1 MPYQVQVGAQVVEFP
16 DSVSQNEAQRILAD
30 QFPAT
35 GEDISLAMQ
44 DPAFKPTQADYLKFE
59 EYSKNKQT
67 DWINTAAQAADAA
80 IGMIGGAV
88 SEGAQG
94 AAANPLNYLE
104 GFAQGTR
111 QLYGLAAQSQDPA
124 SPLFKFKD
132 LVAGTGTPESRYQQ
146 FLEARDFAN
155 TTARLERGEEGLVVP
170 PEYTNP
176 EFVQGVSMILD
187 PTLFVPGVGEILGTG
202 KLATRAVGKGAQLT
216 GRAVAGVARPLERFA
231 GAAERM
237 TAEALG
243 MAPEALRNTAATA
256 GIAGALGIAPEAAAF
271 AAIPAG
277 IRTAREAGEA
287 LTRAGENLM
296 TQPSRIGPL
305 EAIGAAPGANLRQ
318 RMLGVV
324 GQYGGDA
331 ALDASLRGI
340 AGGIEGA
347 AVGTGLGY
355 LSGGEEGAA
364 AGFGSGGVQ
373 GATGALGGRMYQ
385 KLTGAA
391 AKEARAGDLGRFI
404 DAQQDPTTKAL
415 FQQLRDRH
423 GVDAASS
430 LMDLQGLVRGKFG
443 DVEVEYL
450 SSEDFAKRYKINARG
465 VQVDDLGGRPAV
477 VINAD
482 IIGKGTGD
490 GPLYTLGHELF
501 HALEKSTQLE
511 AGATE
516 IKNALVGRWIQEG
529 DTIRKLAE
537 GAFNDAEIEAKFNE
551 YRDKLGAG
559 NASMADELA
568 QYDTVNKKADYVA
581 SELAA
586 EHFAGL
592 LAGQKPDALLK
603 GFTGLTRQLLD
614 LALTQN
620 ASRALADAAATIE
633 RTFGV
638 KPTDSVLFPDLKQA
652 SPQVNAMLRDLL
664 RARRKLDEKIK
675 IQGEKTKLILKPE
688 DVSNPLAAKQL
699 VELGLAE
706 QMPDG
711 TIRSM
716 SSEEVVARED
726 KDRESLRSIIE
737 NTPGTARMVDGV
749 AQGRLSPEQLSAIEQ
764 SQAVSS
770 RMKDKIRAANA
781 AMDAGNSL
789 NITYSAALKK
799 IINRLTGKKVN
810 RYSSGIRLTDRDVL
824 PYAFYFSKADHPLIK
839 AIDISYVRDAILKDT
854 ASNGSVGN
862 GLWDNVDGFM
872 GDLAKYFTNL
882 DQKEGARRSAEI
894 FGLEKAKYLGDFIN
908 QSEKFVRD
916 FRLDRIGSIAPSGFR
931 ARFSEE
937 AYQLSKQRWMPAEK
951 LGDKSVINS
960 EEGYRIISGAKHRLY
975 GPDGKLIG
983 IYDTQ
988 TQAERKADATQARL
1002 QPEVRQQQYPA
1013 RDEVRQ
1019 TAEAGGRNRIER
1031 GQEGQGQGGPVRQA
1045 GDVGVRLSG
1054 ETGELKN
1061 DMRFMPD
1068 PEQQVRSFDDLLT
1081 GNNLKV
1087 KYDTRPYKS
1096 NDMVVST
1103 PSGDT
1108 HSRVLPSRAPMVGD
1122 TVPDSIPNHLKFK
1135 SKAELDRFIDAGI
1148 SWMRQN
1154 EHKFGT
1160 SEITPWFYDKMYLAA
1175 DALAG
1180 GDMNKADLYLRMFAY
1195 LSPRTAVPANYT
1207 KSYSSGIVPFLGH
1220 FPAGNRAGTFDQTRA
1235 ISQIINEWKRGEHFG
1250 YRTKGVD
1257 NKVYNFY
1264 LNGAAGLVKN
1274 AISKGVDLPP
1284 GVKSHPVLSD
1294 PLTLSRLSTNDMW
1307 QMMAFSKIA
1316 EDLGV
1321 RGNVWPGMVIKGKNK
1336 GFMWSDPKQGKT
1348 VSLGSDDALEVKKI
1362 LSTSGENAIKGDPGA
1377 WDWSKLTPEESSA
1390 LMYDPVKQTI
1400 MVFNEGTD
1408 AGLSAKGQGAL
1419 YDHVQALSGMLA
1431 DKINQAGGYAGK
1443 PHLDAY
1449 NVQELL
1455 WAIIKQENPLPEMR
1469 NYESYLAPAQ
1479 ELFSYIDRG
1488 MEGEVPGSVV
1498 SANKSFNRWAE
1509 QLASAEIDTSA
1520 SGEWKTQM
1528 EVDRQRLAQAG
1539 DTSPDVSIAN
1549 EIAKRLPKWV
1559 ETIANDNGWN
1569 ITLDDV
1575 SVDVGAYMGDGNNVI
1590 ANTAIYLRGSGADF
1604 GKLDEFMRGAGSQ
1617 QGGNH
1622 IRPMRTEERL
1632 LLDRSESGQAS
1643 KIPEELDTKL
1653 ANVLTIKGAQKL
1665 SQADV
1670 VNLVSKLSELTDAD
1684 GNKFLTGLSRVG
1696 DEILIHDRYYRGS
1709 WETGQFVP
1717 SKFSETSKRFIEA
1730 YKTNEPSIEKI
1741 LDGFGLTSAELSNKV
1756 VTAES
1761 NPNFQ
1766 YEGNQAIDRSRAGAK
1781 RKRDTAG
1788 NQKDQPKVK
1797 GPGNVQPEPFYGLR
1811 GLYLDAS
1818 RSAAPSQGV
1827 GFSWQYNPLQRTKS
1841 VLESKLAAKPGKM
1854 DVGDSPSRLELKL
1867 SQEDKSRISQL
1878 AVDSAVIS
1886 APDNQSMLR
1895 VTLDPGVAEDIF
1907 DSIQALVA
1915 GKEVDVTKLALRGS
1929 AEFIPTKNPVIK
1941 QAMAQ
1946 AAGELTGEK
1955 AAMVEQL
1962 GRYQGLREAIK
1973 TPPKK
1978 PFAAQVEKY
1987 RETLES
1993 KEASTKKQLNNL
2005 LDRVDTMVQRGMLSE
2020 SQANKIT
2027 RRTPG
2032 EPRRMLTES
2041 GQMRYM
2047 PAGDMAS
2054 GRSVKD
2060 HREAMD
2066 LFEKGYRLYG
2076 ALYDG
2081 MEDPVRLKKAT
2092 EIERFDPENL
2102 WAVPPRRVAAAI
2114 AIRNMPASEQD
2125 TKALQML
2132 PKPRR
2137 SLDAA
2142 YQDGVKT
2149 RSQDPQYYDVP
2160 DYVGYDMAR
2169 TAAFE
2174 MGREGAEPPRWV
2186 MAERIGK
2193 LPTEGRSKNFAEDRM
2208 ERGVSV
2214 LRIVGE
2220 PQADV
2225 GTYEMFNPGEKRY
2238 VAGWLVGLGSDGEPL
2253 LADAVDLG
2261 LASSNVR
2268 MMPSPDSAMPG
2279 AYSFQGGYRAIP
2291 GKTKGSFR
2299 LYGPAGSLIGIA
2311 SSLDEA
2317 QRILRRKAKQ

>member
-1 MPYQVQVGAQVVEFP
+1 
-16 DSVSQNEAQRILAD
+16 
-30 QFPAT
+30 
-35 GEDISLAMQ
+35 
-44 DPAFKPTQADYLKFE
+44 
-59 EYSKNKQT
+59 
-67 DWINTAAQAADAA
+67 
-80 IGMIGGAV
+80 
-88 SEGAQG
+88 
-94 AAANPLNYLE
+94 
-104 GFAQGTR
+104 
-111 QLYGLAAQSQDPA
+111 
-124 SPLFKFKD
+124 
-132 LVAGTGTPESRYQQ
+132 
-146 FLEARDFAN
+146 
-155 TTARLERGEEGLVVP
+155 
-170 PEYTNP
+170 
-176 EFVQGVSMILD
+176 
-187 PTLFVPGVGEILGTG
+187 
-202 KLATRAVGKGAQLT
+202 
-216 GRAVAGVARPLERFA
+216 
-231 GAAERM
+231 
-237 TAEALG
+237 
-243 MAPEALRNTAATA
+243 
-256 GIAGALGIAPEAAAF
+256 
-271 AAIPAG
+271 
-277 IRTAREAGEA
+277 
-287 LTRAGENLM
+287 
-296 TQPSRIGPL
+296 
-305 EAIGAAPGANLRQ
+305 
-318 RMLGVV
+318 
-324 GQYGGDA
+324 
-331 ALDASLRGI
+331 
-340 AGGIEGA
+340 
-347 AVGTGLGY
+347 
-355 LSGGEEGAA
+355 
-364 AGFGSGGVQ
+364 
-373 GATGALGGRMYQ
+373 
-385 KLTGAA
+385 
-391 AKEARAGDLGRFI
+391 
-404 DAQQDPTTKAL
+404 
-415 FQQLRDRH
+415 
-423 GVDAASS
+423 
-430 LMDLQGLVRGKFG
+430 
-443 DVEVEYL
+443 
-450 SSEDFAKRYKINARG
+450 
-465 VQVDDLGGRPAV
+465 
-477 VINAD
+477 
-482 IIGKGTGD
+482 
-490 GPLYTLGHELF
+490 
-501 HALEKSTQLE
+501 
-511 AGATE
+511 
-516 IKNALVGRWIQEG
+516 
-529 DTIRKLAE
+529 
-537 GAFNDAEIEAKFNE
+537 
-551 YRDKLGAG
+551 
-559 NASMADELA
+559 
-568 QYDTVNKKADYVA
+568 
-581 SELAA
+581 
-586 EHFAGL
+586 
-592 LAGQKPDALLK
+592 
-603 GFTGLTRQLLD
+603 
-614 LALTQN
+614 
-620 ASRALADAAATIE
+620 
-633 RTFGV
+633 
-638 KPTDSVLFPDLKQA
+638 
-652 SPQVNAMLRDLL
+652 
-664 RARRKLDEKIK
+664 
-675 IQGEKTKLILKPE
+675 
-688 DVSNPLAAKQL
+688 
-699 VELGLAE
+699 
-706 QMPDG
+706 
-711 TIRSM
+711 
-716 SSEEVVARED
+716 
-726 KDRESLRSIIE
+726 
-737 NTPGTARMVDGV
+737 
-749 AQGRLSPEQLSAIEQ
+749 
-764 SQAVSS
+764 
-770 RMKDKIRAANA
+770 
-781 AMDAGNSL
+781 
-789 NITYSAALKK
+789 
-799 IINRLTGKKVN
+799 
-810 RYSSGIRLTDRDVL
+810 
-824 PYAFYFSKADHPLIK
+824 
-839 AIDISYVRDAILKDT
+839 
-854 ASNGSVGN
+854 
-862 GLWDNVDGFM
+862 
-872 GDLAKYFTNL
+872 
-882 DQKEGARRSAEI
+882 
-894 FGLEKAKYLGDFIN
+894 
-908 QSEKFVRD
+908 
-916 FRLDRIGSIAPSGFR
+916 
-931 ARFSEE
+931 
-937 AYQLSKQRWMPAEK
+937 
-951 LGDKSVINS
+951 
-960 EEGYRIISGAKHRLY
+960 
-975 GPDGKLIG
+975 
-983 IYDTQ
+983 
-988 TQAERKADATQARL
+988 
-1002 QPEVRQQQYPA
+1002 
-1013 RDEVRQ
+1013 
-1019 TAEAGGRNRIER
+1019 
-1031 GQEGQGQGGPVRQA
+1031 
-1045 GDVGVRLSG
+1045 
-1054 ETGELKN
+1054 
-1061 DMRFMPD
+1061 MPD

-1390 LMYDPVKQTI
+1390 LMYDPVKKTI

-1559 ETIANDNGWN
+1559 ETVANDNGWN

-1622 IRPMRTEERL
+1622 IRPMRAEERL
-1632 LLDRSESGQAS
+1632 LLDRSKSGQVA

-1670 VNLVSKLSELTDAD
+1670 VNLVSRLSELTDAD

-1709 WETGQFVP
+1709 WESGQFVP
-1717 SKFSETSKRFIEA
+1717 SRFSETSERFIDAVEINQA
-1730 YKTNEPSIEKI
+1730 AIKNV
-1741 LDGFGLTSAELSNKV
+1741 LDQFGLTGAELSNKV

-1766 YEGNQAIDRSRAGAK
+1766 YEGAQAIDRSGARAK
-1781 RKRDTAG
+1781 R
-1788 NQKDQPKVK
+1788 QKGAAEGGQVQPKAK
-1797 GPGNVQPEPFYGLR
+1797 GTGNVQPEPFYGLR

-1854 DVGDSPSRLELKL
+1854 NVGDSPSRLELKL

-1895 VTLDPGVAEDIF
+1895 VTLEPGVAEDIF

-2005 LDRVDTMVQRGMLSE
+2005 LDRVDTMVQRGMLSQ
-2020 SQANKIT
+2020 SQADKII

-2032 EPRRMLTES
+2032 EPKRSATES
-2041 GQMRYM
+2041 GQPRYMPSADREVTRSVNINDKTQDFTGQILRGEKVIETRDTLDNAMQGVLGQRIGLTRTGTGDTKVVGYATVAKQPIVYRNESEFRRDQGKHLVEPGSQYDIKKGGVKYGYELTDVTPVEPFAPKSVGRKYSVIEPRYMPSTIQREMGRNVDFANPPTDAQAVDALSSEKKAKFGEARKIKPGTQVAARIDIPAFLRTGKYVVAVHKPDGPSGGPGEIIGYDTVTRLQNPKFVVKPGVQRIYEGKANKFPVATVDGQIMADRSIPSDLDTWVPVGMDPKEHSFFYDKQTDQPVVSGSESFSVGNTVFVKDPVYGKPQDFRYM
-2047 PAGDMAS
+2047 PAGDMAT

-2081 MEDPVRLKKAT
+2081 MEDPIRLKKAS
-2092 EIERFDPENL
+2092 EIEQYDPENL
-2102 WAVPPRRVAAAI
+2102 WAVPSKKIAAAI
-2114 AIRNMPASEQD
+2114 SVRNMPA
-2125 TKALQML
+2125 
-2132 PKPRR
+2132 
-2137 SLDAA
+2137 
-2142 YQDGVKT
+2142 
-2149 RSQDPQYYDVP
+2149 
-2160 DYVGYDMAR
+2160 
-2169 TAAFE
+2169 
-2174 MGREGAEPPRWV
+2174 
-2186 MAERIGK
+2186 
-2193 LPTEGRSKNFAEDRM
+2193 
-2208 ERGVSV
+2208 
-2214 LRIVGE
+2214 
-2220 PQADV
+2220 
-2225 GTYEMFNPGEKRY
+2225 
-2238 VAGWLVGLGSDGEPL
+2238 
-2253 LADAVDLG
+2253 DL
-2261 LASSNVR
+2261 
-2268 MMPSPDSAMPG
+2268 MPSPDSAMPG
-2279 AYSFQGGYRAIP
+2279 AYSFPGGYRALP
-2291 GKTKGSFR
+2291 GKAKGSLR

-2317 QRILRRKAKQ
+2317 QRILRRKNK

>member
-1 MPYQVQVGAQVVEFP
+1 
-16 DSVSQNEAQRILAD
+16 
-30 QFPAT
+30 
-35 GEDISLAMQ
+35 
-44 DPAFKPTQADYLKFE
+44 
-59 EYSKNKQT
+59 
-67 DWINTAAQAADAA
+67 
-80 IGMIGGAV
+80 
-88 SEGAQG
+88 
-94 AAANPLNYLE
+94 
-104 GFAQGTR
+104 
-111 QLYGLAAQSQDPA
+111 
-124 SPLFKFKD
+124 
-132 LVAGTGTPESRYQQ
+132 
-146 FLEARDFAN
+146 
-155 TTARLERGEEGLVVP
+155 
-170 PEYTNP
+170 
-176 EFVQGVSMILD
+176 
-187 PTLFVPGVGEILGTG
+187 
-202 KLATRAVGKGAQLT
+202 
-216 GRAVAGVARPLERFA
+216 
-231 GAAERM
+231 
-237 TAEALG
+237 
-243 MAPEALRNTAATA
+243 
-256 GIAGALGIAPEAAAF
+256 
-271 AAIPAG
+271 
-277 IRTAREAGEA
+277 
-287 LTRAGENLM
+287 
-296 TQPSRIGPL
+296 
-305 EAIGAAPGANLRQ
+305 
-318 RMLGVV
+318 
-324 GQYGGDA
+324 
-331 ALDASLRGI
+331 
-340 AGGIEGA
+340 
-347 AVGTGLGY
+347 
-355 LSGGEEGAA
+355 
-364 AGFGSGGVQ
+364 
-373 GATGALGGRMYQ
+373 
-385 KLTGAA
+385 
-391 AKEARAGDLGRFI
+391 
-404 DAQQDPTTKAL
+404 
-415 FQQLRDRH
+415 
-423 GVDAASS
+423 
-430 LMDLQGLVRGKFG
+430 
-443 DVEVEYL
+443 
-450 SSEDFAKRYKINARG
+450 
-465 VQVDDLGGRPAV
+465 
-477 VINAD
+477 
-482 IIGKGTGD
+482 
-490 GPLYTLGHELF
+490 
-501 HALEKSTQLE
+501 
-511 AGATE
+511 
-516 IKNALVGRWIQEG
+516 
-529 DTIRKLAE
+529 
-537 GAFNDAEIEAKFNE
+537 
-551 YRDKLGAG
+551 
-559 NASMADELA
+559 
-568 QYDTVNKKADYVA
+568 
-581 SELAA
+581 
-586 EHFAGL
+586 
-592 LAGQKPDALLK
+592 
-603 GFTGLTRQLLD
+603 
-614 LALTQN
+614 
-620 ASRALADAAATIE
+620 
-633 RTFGV
+633 
-638 KPTDSVLFPDLKQA
+638 
-652 SPQVNAMLRDLL
+652 
-664 RARRKLDEKIK
+664 
-675 IQGEKTKLILKPE
+675 
-688 DVSNPLAAKQL
+688 
-699 VELGLAE
+699 
-706 QMPDG
+706 
-711 TIRSM
+711 
-716 SSEEVVARED
+716 
-726 KDRESLRSIIE
+726 
-737 NTPGTARMVDGV
+737 
-749 AQGRLSPEQLSAIEQ
+749 
-764 SQAVSS
+764 
-770 RMKDKIRAANA
+770 
-781 AMDAGNSL
+781 
-789 NITYSAALKK
+789 
-799 IINRLTGKKVN
+799 
-810 RYSSGIRLTDRDVL
+810 
-824 PYAFYFSKADHPLIK
+824 
-839 AIDISYVRDAILKDT
+839 
-854 ASNGSVGN
+854 
-862 GLWDNVDGFM
+862 
-872 GDLAKYFTNL
+872 
-882 DQKEGARRSAEI
+882 
-894 FGLEKAKYLGDFIN
+894 
-908 QSEKFVRD
+908 
-916 FRLDRIGSIAPSGFR
+916 
-931 ARFSEE
+931 
-937 AYQLSKQRWMPAEK
+937 
-951 LGDKSVINS
+951 
-960 EEGYRIISGAKHRLY
+960 
-975 GPDGKLIG
+975 
-983 IYDTQ
+983 
-988 TQAERKADATQARL
+988 
-1002 QPEVRQQQYPA
+1002 
-1013 RDEVRQ
+1013 
-1019 TAEAGGRNRIER
+1019 
-1031 GQEGQGQGGPVRQA
+1031 
-1045 GDVGVRLSG
+1045 
-1054 ETGELKN
+1054 
-1061 DMRFMPD
+1061 MPD

-1087 KYDTRPYKS
+1087 KYENRPYKS

-1348 VSLGSDDALEVKKI
+1348 VSLSSDDGLEVKRI

-1390 LMYDPVKQTI
+1390 LMYDPVKKTI

-1539 DTSPDVSIAN
+1539 DASPDVSIAN

-1559 ETIANDNGWN
+1559 ETVANDNGWN

-1622 IRPMRTEERL
+1622 IRPMRAEERL
-1632 LLDRSESGQAS
+1632 LLDRSKSGQVA

-1670 VNLVSKLSELTDAD
+1670 VNLVSRLSELTDAD

-1709 WETGQFVP
+1709 WEGGQFVP
-1717 SKFSETSKRFIEA
+1717 SRFSETSERFIDAVE
-1730 YKTNEPSIEKI
+1730 TNQAAIKNV
-1741 LDGFGLTSAELSNKV
+1741 LDQFGLTGAELSNKV

-1766 YEGNQAIDRSRAGAK
+1766 YEGAQAIDRSGARAK
-1781 RKRDTAG
+1781 R
-1788 NQKDQPKVK
+1788 QKGAAEGGQVQPKAK
-1797 GPGNVQPEPFYGLR
+1797 GARNVQPEPFYGLR

-1854 DVGDSPSRLELKL
+1854 DVGDNPSRLELKL

-1895 VTLDPGVAEDIF
+1895 VTLEPGVAEDIF

-1915 GKEVDVTKLALRGS
+1915 GNEVDVTKLALRGS

-1987 RETLES
+1987 RKTLES

-2005 LDRVDTMVQRGMLSE
+2005 LDRVDTMVQRGMLSQ
-2020 SQANKIT
+2020 SQADKIT

-2047 PAGDMAS
+2047 PGDM
-2054 GRSVKD
+2054 
-2060 HREAMD
+2060 
-2066 LFEKGYRLYG
+2066 
-2076 ALYDG
+2076 
-2081 MEDPVRLKKAT
+2081 
-2092 EIERFDPENL
+2092 
-2102 WAVPPRRVAAAI
+2102 
-2114 AIRNMPASEQD
+2114 MP
-2125 TKALQML
+2125 
-2132 PKPRR
+2132 
-2137 SLDAA
+2137 
-2142 YQDGVKT
+2142 
-2149 RSQDPQYYDVP
+2149 
-2160 DYVGYDMAR
+2160 
-2169 TAAFE
+2169 
-2174 MGREGAEPPRWV
+2174 
-2186 MAERIGK
+2186 
-2193 LPTEGRSKNFAEDRM
+2193 N
-2208 ERGVSV
+2208 
-2214 LRIVGE
+2214 
-2220 PQADV
+2220 
-2225 GTYEMFNPGEKRY
+2225 
-2238 VAGWLVGLGSDGEPL
+2238 
-2253 LADAVDLG
+2253 
-2261 LASSNVR
+2261 
-2268 MMPSPDSAMPG
+2268 PDSAMPG
-2279 AYSFQGGYRAIP
+2279 AYSFQGGYRALP
-2291 GKTKGSFR
+2291 GKAKGSLR

-2311 SSLDEA
+2311 ASLDEA
-2317 QRILRRKAKQ
+2317 QRIIRRKTRP

>member
-1 MPYQVQVGAQVVEFP
+1 MPYQIQVGSQVVEFP
-16 DSVSQNEAQRILAD
+16 DSVGQDEAQRVLAE

-35 GEDISLAMQ
+35 GEDIAGAMR
-44 DPAFKPTQADYLKFE
+44 DPAYKPSVDDYLKFE
-59 EYSKNKQT
+59 EFSKNKQT
-67 DWINTAAQAADAA
+67 DWVNTIAQSVDAA
-80 IGMIGGAV
+80 AGMIGGAI
-88 SEGAQG
+88 SQGAQG
-94 AAANPLNYLE
+94 AAANPLNYIE
-104 GFAQGTR
+104 GAAQGTR
-111 QLYGLAAQSQDPA
+111 QLYGLVAQSQDPA

-132 LVAGTGTPESRYQQ
+132 LVAGTGTPESRYNQ

-155 TTARLERGEEGLVVP
+155 TTARLERGEEGLFVP
-170 PEYTNP
+170 PELTNP

-187 PTLFVPGVGEILGTG
+187 PTLALPGIGEVFGAG
-202 KLATRAVGKGAQLT
+202 KLATRAVGKGTQLA
-216 GRAVAGVARPLERFA
+216 GRAIAGAARPLERVA

-256 GIAGALGIAPEAAAF
+256 GLAGALGIAPEAAAF

-331 ALDASLRGI
+331 ALDASLRGL

-347 AVGTGLGY
+347 AIGTGLGY
-355 LSGGEEGAA
+355 LSGGQEGAA
-364 AGFGSGGVQ
+364 AGLGSGGVQ
-373 GATGALGGRMYQ
+373 GAAGALGGRMYQ

-415 FQQLRDRH
+415 FERVRDAH
-423 GVDAASS
+423 GVDTASA
-430 LMDLQGLVRGKFG
+430 LMDVGDLVKGQFG
-443 DVEVEYL
+443 DIDIRYL
-450 SSEDFAKRYKINARG
+450 SDADFVDQYKGRARG
-465 VQVDDLGGRPAV
+465 VQVEIGDRPTI

-482 IIGKGTGD
+482 ILGKGKGD
-490 GPLYTLGHELF
+490 SPLYTLGHELF
-501 HALEKSTQLE
+501 HALEKSQQLSG
-511 AGATE
+511 GATE

-529 DTIRKLAE
+529 DVIRKLAD
-537 GAFNDAEIEAKFNE
+537 GVFNDAEIEARFNE
-551 YRDKLGAG
+551 YRDKLAAG
-559 NASMADELA
+559 NKQRADDLA
-568 QYDTVNKKADYVA
+568 QFDTINKKADYIA

-586 EHFAGL
+586 EHFAAL
-592 LAGQKPDALLK
+592 IAGQKPDAMLK
-603 GFTGLTRQLLD
+603 GFTGLSRQLLD
-614 LALTQN
+614 AALTQN
-620 ASRALADAAATIE
+620 ASKAIANAAASIE

-664 RARRKLDEKIK
+664 RARKRLDEKIMLESE
-675 IQGEKTKLILKPE
+675 QGGRVLKPE
-688 DVSNPLAAKQL
+688 DVANPLAGREL
-699 VELGLAE
+699 VDMGVAE

-711 TIRSM
+711 TIRNLSTD
-716 SSEEVVARED
+716 EIRARDD
-726 KDRESLRSIIE
+726 KDMSSLRSIAE
-737 NTPGTARMVDGV
+737 NIPGARVVDG
-749 AQGRLSPEQLSAIEQ
+749 AFMGRFSPEQLSAIDQ
-764 SQAVSS
+764 SQSISS
-770 RMKDKIRAANA
+770 RMKDKIRGVNA
-781 AMDAGNSL
+781 AMDAGNS
-789 NITYSAALKK
+789 IHVVYSAALKRAY
-799 IINRLTGKKVN
+799 NRITKK
-810 RYSSGIRLTDRDVL
+810 YSPKYDSGIRVSEREVL
-824 PYAFYFSKADHPLIK
+824 PYAFYLSKADNPLVK
-839 AIDISYVRDAILKDT
+839 VIDITKVRNALTKELTKD
-854 ASNGSVGN
+854 GSIG
-862 GLWDNVDGFM
+862 GLWNNTDGFM
-872 GDLAKYFTNL
+872 ADLAKYFTNL
-882 DQKEGARRSAEI
+882 DQKEGARRSYEI
-894 FGLEKAKYLGDFIN
+894 FGDAKARFLGDFVN
-908 QSEKFVRD
+908 AQEKGGRKFVRD
-916 FRLDRIGSIAPSGFR
+916 LRLDRIGSMSPMDFR
-931 ARFSEE
+931 ARISED
-937 AYQLSKQRWMPAEK
+937 AIQLSKQRWMPAETI
-951 LGDKSVINS
+951 GDKSVINS
-960 EEGYRIISGAKHRLY
+960 DEGYRIISGAKHKLY

-1002 QPEVRQQQYPA
+1002 QPEVRQQQYQT

-1019 TAEAGGRNRIER
+1019 TAEAGRGDSAVGRTQGREEGR
-1031 GQEGQGQGGPVRQA
+1031 QELGAVRQA

-1622 IRPMRTEERL
+1622 IRPMRAEERL
-1632 LLDRSESGQAS
+1632 LLDRSKSGQVA

-1670 VNLVSKLSELTDAD
+1670 VNLVSRLSELTDAD

-1709 WETGQFVP
+1709 WESGQFVP
-1717 SKFSETSKRFIEA
+1717 SRFSETSERFIDA
-1730 YKTNEPSIEKI
+1730 VEKNQAAI
-1741 LDGFGLTSAELSNKV
+1741 KNVLDQFGLTGAELSNKV

-1766 YEGNQAIDRSRAGAK
+1766 YEGAQAIDRSGARSK
-1781 RKRDTAG
+1781 R
-1788 NQKDQPKVK
+1788 QKGAAEGGQVQPKAK
-1797 GPGNVQPEPFYGLR
+1797 GRGNVQPEPFYGLR

-1993 KEASTKKQLNNL
+1993 KEASTKKQLNSL
-2005 LDRVDTMVQRGMLSE
+2005 LDRVDTMVQRGMLSQP
-2020 SQANKIT
+2020 QANKIT

-2032 EPRRMLTES
+2032 EPKRSATES
-2041 GQMRYM
+2041 GQQRYM

-2114 AIRNMPASEQD
+2114 AIRNMPAD
-2125 TKALQML
+2125 
-2132 PKPRR
+2132 
-2137 SLDAA
+2137 
-2142 YQDGVKT
+2142 
-2149 RSQDPQYYDVP
+2149 
-2160 DYVGYDMAR
+2160 
-2169 TAAFE
+2169 
-2174 MGREGAEPPRWV
+2174 
-2186 MAERIGK
+2186 
-2193 LPTEGRSKNFAEDRM
+2193 
-2208 ERGVSV
+2208 
-2214 LRIVGE
+2214 
-2220 PQADV
+2220 
-2225 GTYEMFNPGEKRY
+2225 
-2238 VAGWLVGLGSDGEPL
+2238 
-2253 LADAVDLG
+2253 
-2261 LASSNVR
+2261 
-2268 MMPSPDSAMPG
+2268 MMPQPDSAMPG
-2279 AYSFQGGYRAIP
+2279 AYTFTGGFRAIP

-2317 QRILRRKAKQ
+2317 QRILRRKNK